1 MGRRNEPGPVTL
13 SAAERKSAVTILRD
27 LLRTPTA
34 PFLEHA
40 VLQKVE
46 QRLEFMRCQRDQHGN
61 LLALPRGRRAG
72 GHRRVFFVAH
82 ADHPGFVARRML
94 SDDLLLADWH
104 GGVEPGY
111 FPGSAVRFFLQDRP
125 PVTGRIAK
133 IVQWRQSRGRQKR
146 VAQVAIRLARSAT
159 VEPGTPG
166 TWAVMQFALRN
177 DKVVAAAC
185 DDVAGLAAV
194 VAAFVILSDRQTP
207 LRAGVLVTRAEE
219 AGLIGATGAVL
230 TGTLPAGA
238 SVISVECS
246 KETAAARLGDG
257 PVIRLGDR
265 LSTFDAELCDWL
277 ADVAG
282 RLAEARKD
290 FRYQRNVMPGG
301 TCEASVF
308 RAAGHRAAGL
318 CVPLRNY
325 HNRNEARKRIAAEQ
339 ISLHD
344 WFGLVA
350 LVASAATLGLPKAAA
365 PLPLAGMFRQA
376 YRHYRRALKDPLL
389 IG

>member
-1 MGRRNEPGPVTL
+1 
-13 SAAERKSAVTILRD
+13 
-27 LLRTPTA
+27 
-34 PFLEHA
+34 
-40 VLQKVE
+40 
-46 QRLEFMRCQRDQHGN
+46 
-61 LLALPRGRRAG
+61 
-72 GHRRVFFVAH
+72 
-82 ADHPGFVARRML
+82 ML
-94 SDDLLLADWH
+94 SGDLLLADWH
-104 GGVEPGY
+104 GSVEPGY
-111 FPGSAVRFFLQDRP
+111 FPGSAVRFFPPDRP

-146 VAQVAIRLARSAT
+146 VAQVAIRLARSAN

-166 TWAVMQFALRN
+166 TWAVTQFALRK

-185 DDVAGLAAV
+185 DDVAGVAAV
-194 VAAFVILSDRQTP
+194 VAAFVILSNRQTP
-207 LRAGVLVTRAEE
+207 PRAGMLVTRAEE
-219 AGLIGATGAVL
+219 AGLVGATGAAL
-230 TGTLPAGA
+230 TGTLPEDA

-277 ADVAG
+277 AEVAG
-282 RLAEARKD
+282 SLAKARKD
-290 FRYQRNVMPGG
+290 FRYQRNIMPGG
-301 TCEASVF
+301 TCEASIF

-325 HNRNEARKRIAAEQ
+325 HNRNEARKRVAAEQ

-350 LVASAATLGLPKAAA
+350 LVASAATLGLPKTAT
-365 PLPLAGMFRQA
+365 PSPLAGMFKQV
-376 YRHYRRALKDPLL
+376 YRRYRRALKDPLL